1 MCVLLVLAQRAVLAA
16 QLAKK
21 KIDVLLLEA
30 GADLPDYSCESIA
43 GTNLFQMWQICD
55 LGGLVNLAALQ
66 IFGLAVHIHSK
77 RLILK
82 NVLILIVVGLT

>member
-1 MCVLLVLAQRAVLAA
+1 MCIIGSGPAGGILAA

-30 GADLPDYSCESIA
+30 GADLPDYSYGPSLVQ
-43 GTNLFQMWQICD
+43 TFFQMWQICD

-82 NVLILIVVGLT
+82 NVLGS